1 MNQDMEAFIKSV
13 YQTVVQEGMA
23 DYKEMYQ
30 ENVDPDAN
38 DDTACIALYQKSN
51 EADQKRMMQMM
62 EQTII
67 DTVSHV
73 FGIIDRSSE
82 LSGSE
87 LEAKLTLVR
96 VDEEGEPLETIET
109 DGELQDTFLGYLE
122 DHDLHAL

>member
-30 ENVDPDAN
+30 ENVNPDAN
-38 DDTACIALYQKSN
+38 DYTACIALYQKSS
-51 EADQKRMMQMM
+51 EADQKRMMQM
-62 EQTII
+62 
-67 DTVSHV
+67 
-73 FGIIDRSSE
+73 
-82 LSGSE
+82 SGTTKRES
-87 LEAKLTLVR
+87 
-96 VDEEGEPLETIET
+96 ETIET

>member
-30 ENVDPDAN
+30 ENVDPYAN
-38 DDTACIALYQKSN
+38 DYTACIALYQKSS

-73 FGIIDRSSE
+73 FGIID
-82 LSGSE
+82 GS
-87 LEAKLTLVR
+87 
-96 VDEEGEPLETIET
+96 
-109 DGELQDTFLGYLE
+109 QN
-122 DHDLHAL
+122 